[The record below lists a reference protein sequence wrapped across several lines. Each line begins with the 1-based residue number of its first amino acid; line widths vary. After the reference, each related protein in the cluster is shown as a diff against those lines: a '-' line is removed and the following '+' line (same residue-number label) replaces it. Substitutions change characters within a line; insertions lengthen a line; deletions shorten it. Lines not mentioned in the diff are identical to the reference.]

1 MKLYVGVDDWLRRE
15 YMLLMCVL
23 AASDFYGIMLGSR
36 SLKQNQNNE
45 AGKPATALQMAQV
58 QYR

>member
-1 MKLYVGVDDWLRRE
+1 
-15 YMLLMCVL
+15 MLLMCVL